1 MHAVAAGAAFISNH
15 PHCLPAS
22 LPAAEP
28 GAAEVAQRAQ
38 QLLEHS
44 LLGELRSVVA
54 RALSGL
60 DMFEPQLKEFFID
73 SPSNVIPGNFG
84 GYRTIWRGKE

>member
-1 MHAVAAGAAFISNH
+1 M
-15 PHCLPAS
+15 
-22 LPAAEP
+22 
-28 GAAEVAQRAQ
+28 AQRAQ

-60 DMFEPQLKEFFID
+60 DMFEPQLKEFFSSAGAPGQLD
-73 SPSNVIPGNFG
+73 SSPSKVG
-84 GYRTIWRGKE
+84 GREGGREGGKAGASGGCGVRCAGFCPALILESTLMVQ

>member
-1 MHAVAAGAAFISNH
+1 M
-15 PHCLPAS
+15 
-22 LPAAEP
+22 
-28 GAAEVAQRAQ
+28 AQRAQ

-60 DMFEPQLKEFFID
+60 DMFEPQLREFFSVG
-73 SPSNVIPGNFG
+73 SPVKVG
-84 GYRTIWRGKE
+84 GCSGCVFVCRWVECGR